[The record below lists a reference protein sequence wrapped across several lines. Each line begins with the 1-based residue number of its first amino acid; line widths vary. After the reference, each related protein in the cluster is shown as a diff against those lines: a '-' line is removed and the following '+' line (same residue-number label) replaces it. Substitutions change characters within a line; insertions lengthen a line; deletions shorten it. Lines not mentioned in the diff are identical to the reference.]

1 MTETELLA
9 RIERYYDAVPRSA
22 ARVERVGPF
31 SLFVRTDAGWPYYA
45 RPTLGETTFA
55 AADVARVCARQ
66 QTLEVPQQFEWVA
79 DVSPSLRSA
88 IEAVGL
94 VVHTHPLLAMPG
106 AAFRPASPPAEVRI
120 RLVEPDSDDLAQIS
134 AVADLAFGAPG
145 TAIGPVGLDELGTAA
160 RLSDAAIEAQRQRLR
175 SGRTVTAVALLGDQP
190 VASGSHQPVDGVTEI
205 VGVATLPAFR
215 RRGLGA
221 AVTSRLVE
229 DALERGI
236 ETIFLSADDDAVA
249 RVYQRLGFERLAT
262 ACIAEP
268 PADAD

>member
-1 MTETELLA
+1 MMTELLA
-9 RIERYYDAVPRSA
+9 RIERYYDAVPRAA
-22 ARVERVGPF
+22 ARVEQIGPF

-45 RPTLGETTFA
+45 RPTLGESAFA
-55 AADVARVCARQ
+55 ATDVTRVCARQ
-66 QTLEVPQQFEWVA
+66 QALDVPQQFEWVA
-79 DVSPSLRSA
+79 DVSPGLRPA
-88 IEAVGL
+88 IEAAGL
-94 VVHTHPLLAMPG
+94 VVHTHPLLAMP
-106 AAFRPASPPAEVRI
+106 ASAFRPVDPPDEVRI
-120 RLVEPDSDDLAQIS
+120 RLVEPDSDDLAQIG

-145 TAIGPVGLDELGTAA
+145 TAIGPVGLDELGTAN
-160 RLSDAAIEAQRQRLR
+160 RPSDAAVDAQRQRLR
-175 SGRTVTAVALLGDQP
+175 SGRTVTAVALLEDRP
-190 VASGSHQPVDGVTEI
+190 VATGSHQPVAGVTEI

-229 DALERGI
+229 DALARGI

>member
-1 MTETELLA
+1 MLTDLLA

-22 ARVERVGPF
+22 ARVEQIGPF

-45 RPTLGETTFA
+45 RPRLGEMAFV

-66 QTLEVPQQFEWVA
+66 QALEVPQQFEWVA
-79 DVSPSLRSA
+79 DVSPGLRAA
-88 IEAVGL
+88 IEAAGL
-94 VVHTHPLLAMPG
+94 IVHTHPLLAMPA
-106 AAFRPASPPAEVRI
+106 AAFRPAGPPDSVRI
-120 RLVEPDSDDLAQIS
+120 RLVEPDGDDLATIG

-160 RLSDAAIEAQRQRLR
+160 RLGEAAIEAQRQRLR
-175 SGRTVTAVALLGDQP
+175 SGRTITAVALLEGWP
-190 VASGSHQPVDGVTEI
+190 VATGSHQPVDGVTEI

-229 DALERGI
+229 DALARGI

-262 ACIAEP
+262 ACIAES